1 MQWDRTSHDL
11 SETDG
16 TPAQESL
23 SLRLYPDSV
32 LRTKCEP
39 VDRFDTWLADV
50 YEEMLA
56 LMRYHDGIGL
66 AGPQAGLKNRLFVAE
81 LGGETLCLANPV
93 MSIYGGRNRMEEG
106 CLSLPDCH
114 VEVDRNLEIEVKAYD
129 VHGRHRKYSVHGLW
143 ARVIQHEIDHL
154 DGVLICDYQKS

>member
-16 TPAQESL
+16 TPAQASL

-93 MSIYGGRNRMEEG
+93 MSIYGGGERMG
-106 CLSLPDCH
+106 GGGFSLPPCP
-114 VEVDRNLEIEVKAYD
+114 VEGGRKLLIE
-129 VHGRHRKYSVHGLW
+129 G
-143 ARVIQHEIDHL
+143 ARLV
-154 DGVLICDYQKS
+154 GPGYPT